1 MCVDLFGNR
10 IEIGDVILRPVW
22 AIMEKR
28 EVVNITP
35 KAIYVKSTKFV
46 RNKSNTNWEE
56 VDCELRICQ
65 ERYLPQCNF
74 INLTKM
80 NKV

>member
-1 MCVDLFGNR
+1 MCVDLFGNP
-10 IEIGDVILRPVW
+10 IEIGDIILRPMW
-22 AIMEKR
+22 ARMEKK

-35 KAIYVKSTKFV
+35 KAIYVKSTKLK
-46 RNKSNTNWEE
+46 RTPTSWEE
-56 VDCELRICQ
+56 VDCELRICR